1 MNKLSAF
8 LIGVAMIMAMPLISS
23 AQNAYEVKG
32 LVLDEAGPMVGVTVL
47 EKGTQNGTST
57 GTEGDFLLKVSSPAA
72 LVEISSIGYETI
84 VFAANQLPA
93 KVILKPGFRNVGGD
107 GRRGIRLAQQEGNF
121 IFRGFCKRG

>member
-57 GTEGDFLLKVSSPAA
+57 GTEVISCLRFPARLLLSKSV
-72 LVEISSIGYETI
+72 
-84 VFAANQLPA
+84 Q
-93 KVILKPGFRNVGGD
+93 
-107 GRRGIRLAQQEGNF
+107 
-121 IFRGFCKRG
+121 